1 MHPSMDPFNNPT
13 LQLGVLGGTCLW
25 WLCPCPWRGGE
36 ACCPP
41 RRRDWAGGRAGA
53 GGGHRGGPGAH
64 TARRPGS
71 ARSSRARTHGP
82 VHVKKI
88 SQFCSCCPGS
98 RIQIR
103 INFSSWIR
111 IQEGKIEEEKNNK
124 NARKMVII
132 VVMYICTSFMFFV
145 HFWAIFFVFLNYR
158 KLFVMQFFTKFLK
171 LDPDPR

>member
-13 LQLGVLGGTCLW
+13 LQLGVLGGTCVW

-82 VHVKKI
+82 VHVKYHNFVPVV
-88 SQFCSCCPGS
+88 QGPGS
-98 RIQIR
+98 RSALIFPLGSGSR
-103 INFSSWIR
+103 
-111 IQEGKIEEEKNNK
+111 KEKLKKKKQQKCKENGNNCSY
-124 NARKMVII
+124 V
-132 VVMYICTSFMFFV
+132 YLYQL
-145 HFWAIFFVFLNYR
+145 HVFL
-158 KLFVMQFFTKFLK
+158 FTFEQSFLSFSTTENSS
-171 LDPDPR
+171 